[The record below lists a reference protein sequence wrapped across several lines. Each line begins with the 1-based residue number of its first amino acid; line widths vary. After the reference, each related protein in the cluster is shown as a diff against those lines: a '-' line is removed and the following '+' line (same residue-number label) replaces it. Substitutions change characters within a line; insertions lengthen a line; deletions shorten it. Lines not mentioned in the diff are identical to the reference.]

1 MAGLLIC
8 TRRQDVRLLWLL
20 LRLLLLGLLRLL
32 LLGLLR
38 LLLLGFC
45 FLGGH
50 VDVCLW

>member
-20 LRLLLLGLLRLL
+20 LRLLLLRLL
-32 LLGLLR
+32 LG

-50 VDVCLW
+50 IDVCLW

>member
-20 LRLLLLGLLRLL
+20 LRLLLL
-32 LLGLLR
+32 
-38 LLLLGFC
+38 LGFC